1 MISQEGLQNETKRSI
16 GLFIRDCDCEN
27 NAELAVALGALISRA
42 VLMMEHRAGG
52 QLATQALY
60 EPFALLNRQYDRQ
73 AVDVAK
79 RQLPKDK
86 K

>member
-1 MISQEGLQNETKRSI
+1 MISQDGLQKETKRSI
-16 GLFIRDCDCEN
+16 SLFIKDVDCQD
-27 NAELAVALGALISRA
+27 NAELAVALSALIGRA
-42 VLMMEHRAGG
+42 VLMLEHRAGG

-60 EPFALLNRQYDRQ
+60 EPFALLNKQYDKQ
-73 AVDVAK
+73 AVDMAK